1 MVGTRPT
8 AIRVGTLHCYD
19 TNAMLLSN
27 PSPSMS
33 VGSSS
38 SSESP
43 TIEQEKL
50 LANTEQAEMDR
61 MYDQNDG
68 LRLDAPKVPESP
80 YGWKAM

>member
-1 MVGTRPT
+1 
-8 AIRVGTLHCYD
+8 
-19 TNAMLLSN
+19 
-27 PSPSMS
+27 MS
-33 VGSSS
+33 AGNSS

-61 MYDQNDG
+61 MYDQNNG